1 MGKLSSLLSK
11 EPLTLIVRLPENSA
25 EMAEAA
31 RSGGA
36 HAVAMSI
43 DPSQKD
49 KKDVISIIKSLDI
62 PVGITLENNIGAQEL
77 AGLVKLGVDFVDLP
91 LAGARENPVKGPG
104 FDRILALGPD
114 YNAIDL
120 TRLSEG
126 SCAGLDAAVI
136 LEEEWGRELTVGDLQ
151 QYITIAMSTML
162 PVIVPAQKAIRISEV
177 PIIWD
182 TGAKGIMIGGNV
194 TGDDP
199 VSLKAV
205 TAEFRAAI
213 ESLKNEYDHLKS

>member
-1 MGKLSSLLSK
+1 MGKLSSLLNK
-11 EPLTLIVRLPENSA
+11 QPLTLIVRLPENSA

-36 HAVAMSI
+36 HAVAMSM

-49 KKDVISIIKSLDI
+49 KKDIISIIKSLDI
-62 PVGITLENNIGAQEL
+62 PVGITLENNIGDQEL

-91 LAGARENPVKGPG
+91 LAGARDFSAKSTG

-114 YNAIDL
+114 YDTLDL
-120 TRLSEG
+120 TRLTEG
-126 SCAGLDAAVI
+126 SCAGLDAAVVI
-136 LEEEWGRELTVGDLQ
+136 KEEWGGVLTVGDLQ
-151 QYITIAMSTML
+151 QYITIAMSTTL
-162 PVIVPAQKAIRISEV
+162 PVIVPAQKTIRISEV
-177 PIIWD
+177 PVIWD
-182 TGAKGIMIGGNV
+182 TGAKGIMIGEYV

-199 VSLKAV
+199 AALKAV

-213 ESLKNEYDHLKS
+213 ESLKNE